1 MCDEFRVGNAL
12 TEYSM
17 ENACV
22 CVCGGSRCVSS
33 GTFLLCVWQI
43 LARSERVVK
52 PHRGRGWLPL
62 ARTAFVLCCGVVC
75 GGVQVVM
82 FLS

>member
-1 MCDEFRVGNAL
+1 MVRIDVLA
-12 TEYSM
+12 
-17 ENACV
+17 V
-22 CVCGGSRCVSS
+22 
-33 GTFLLCVWQI
+33 

-62 ARTAFVLCCGVVC
+62 ARTAFVLCCVVVC